1 MTVSAHNDISVRV
14 CSKSDATGNLVDA
27 LELIEQRTMKNP
39 WSAQSLKECFDDAY
53 KMLVIFKGVK
63 PAGFAVIYSTKIT
76 TDLLTIAIDPMYQ
89 GQGLG
94 KLLLSKTLQEA
105 LAQSADECFLE
116 VRASNF
122 RAQNLYS
129 SLGFEKVGV
138 RKGYYEATGDSPQE
152 DAFTMCLA
160 SIQSAIDQKLIK

>member
-1 MTVSAHNDISVRV
+1 MPASDHNDISVKV
-14 CSKSDATGNLVDA
+14 CSKSDASEKLVNA

-53 KMLVIFKGVK
+53 KMLVIFKGQD
-63 PAGFAVIYSTKIT
+63 PAGFAVIYSTRVT

-94 KLLLSKTLQEA
+94 RLLLSAALKEA
-105 LAQSADECFLE
+105 LAQEADECFLE
-116 VRASNF
+116 VRASNL
-122 RAQNLYS
+122 RAQNLYA
-129 SLGFEKVGV
+129 SLGFEKVGI
-138 RKGYYEATGDSPQE
+138 RKNYYEATADSPQE

-160 SIQSAIDQKLIK
+160 SIQSAVSRKLVK

>member
-1 MTVSAHNDISVRV
+1 MTVSEHSDIRVKV
-14 CSKSDATGNLVDA
+14 CSKDDASESLVNA

-53 KMLVIFKGVK
+53 KMLVLFKGQD
-63 PAGFAVIYSTKIT
+63 PSGFAVIYNTKVT

-94 KLLLSKTLQEA
+94 RLLLSNVLREA
-105 LAQSADECFLE
+105 LAQSVEECFLE
-116 VRASNF
+116 VRASNI
-122 RAQNLYS
+122 RAQNLYT

-152 DAFTMCLA
+152 DAFTMRLA
-160 SIQSAIDQKLIK
+160 NIQEAIDQKLIQ